1 MKNYLSKLFFLLS
14 IICAS
19 NIAFAQEKSFDKL
32 FEEGDYNLVYENY
45 KNALKAFLQA
55 YELDST
61 NSNVNYKVGLCY
73 LNQNVGKSKAIPYLE
88 RAVKNTTKKYT
99 EFYSKERRAPEIAL
113 FDMAKAYHHDM
124 RFEDAITF
132 YQNYKATLSKN
143 NTYQLELVNLLLDQC
158 EYGKI
163 LALKPVNVKITNIGD
178 SINSQYPDYA
188 AFVNGDET
196 YMVFTSRREGSSNGA
211 RSKKDGL
218 WFEDLYYS
226 ERKDENSPWTAAQK
240 ISDNIN
246 TVNHEA
252 SVGISTD
259 GQTIYIYEEEK
270 VNGQLYE
277 SKLIGNEW
285 TKPVKLPKP
294 INEADYWVPSASVTS
309 DGNTIYFVST
319 APGGLGERDIY
330 RCTKMPNKEWSAPQN
345 LGSKINTKFDED
357 GVFIH
362 PDQKQ
367 LFFSSNGHRTIG
379 GFDIFYS
386 TLDEETNE
394 WSEPIN
400 IGIPINTS
408 EDDLFYVTSVDGKRA
423 YYTSAK
429 EGGVGEK
436 DIYLITMP
444 EETEKKLTVL
454 KGFLATR
461 NLDTLPQGTKITIFE
476 LGQTDERLIGEY
488 APNIMT
494 GKYIIILPPGKTYKI
509 VYDAPGYN
517 SIIDE
522 MFIDPSKSYTV
533 LDKTF
538 DLELTTFKTVKKV
551 KKTFIEGTIIYVDG
565 PDTLALKN
573 TNLKMVDKRT
583 GAVAAQ
589 GKTDSTGFFV
599 FTNLDQIEDYFLSL
613 DQVDRKFNQKSPIF
627 LTDEDGNLK
636 RLTFADKEGK
646 FAFFDLPNEGNELG
660 KILVDETLTELV
672 GFMLNGD
679 PWMSS
684 VANKKIELVDANQKV
699 VQKSTTDKYGKFRFV
714 NLPPD
719 QKYTVRLAEGETG
732 LKTNSRFIIVNKQGV
747 ILNESKTDT
756 LGFFKYETLSATANE
771 LRLLE
776 KESSSFRIQLKGK
789 IVKDKA
795 ATDPLI
801 NTLVYLQTEKGLV
814 IDSTV
819 TDQNGHFLFKNL
831 APDERYVVVLPN
843 TNNTLTQAKL
853 YLTNED
859 GKIIKDGPIVEKM
872 YRFDVLPDDLAYVST
887 IELSE
892 TNVALKENKNKTYEM
907 HFKYNAKAIDV
918 TDVDFIAFMKY
929 ISYLTKSG
937 AKATI
942 DVESS
947 SSKVPTKTFGSNENL
962 SQARAKSAKQIIEL
976 ELKKY
981 NIDAKNIAFS
991 KAKPLVQGPDYNK
1004 DFIEN
1009 RKEYEKYQYIK
1020 IAVK

>member
-1 MKNYLSKLFFLLS
+1 MKKTVSILFLFLLIVCS
-14 IICAS
+14 S
-19 NIAFAQEKSFDKL
+19 LSVVGQEKSFDKI
-32 FEEGDYNLVYENY
+32 FEDGEYNLVYENY
-45 KNALKAFLQA
+45 KNALKAYLQL
-55 YELDST
+55 YKMDST
-61 NSNVNYKVGLCY
+61 NANVNYKVGLCY
-73 LNQNVGKSKAIPYLE
+73 LNLTTGQSRAIPYLE
-88 RAVKNTTKKYT
+88 RAVKNTSKKYT
-99 EFYSKERRAPEIAL
+99 EFYSKEKKAPEIAI
-113 FDMAKAYHHDM
+113 FDLGKAYHHDM
-124 RFEDAITF
+124 RFEDAITY

-143 NTYQLELVNLLLDQC
+143 NTYQLELVNLLIDQC

-163 LALKPVNVKITNIGD
+163 LSLKPTNVKVTNLGD
-178 SINSQYPDYA
+178 SINSPYPDYA
-188 AFVNGDET
+188 ASVNGDET
-196 YMVFTSRREGSSNGA
+196 LIVFTSRREGSSNGA

-218 WFEDLYYS
+218 WYEDIYFS
-226 ERKDENSPWTAAQK
+226 ERKDENSPWSLAQK

-246 TVNHEA
+246 TDNHEA
-252 SVGISTD
+252 SVAISTD
-259 GQTIYIYEEEK
+259 GQTLYIYEEEK
-270 VNGQLYE
+270 INGQIYE
-277 SKLIGNEW
+277 SKLIGNQW
-285 TKPVKLPKP
+285 SKPVKLPKP
-294 INEADYWVPSASVTS
+294 INEAEYWVPSASITS

-319 APGGLGERDIY
+319 APGGIGGRDIY
-330 RCTKMPNKEWSAPQN
+330 RCRRMPNKEWSAPQN
-345 LGSKINTKFDED
+345 LGPKINTKFEED

-386 TLDEETNE
+386 TLEEETEE
-394 WSEPIN
+394 WSDPVN

-408 EDDLFYVTSVDGKRA
+408 EDDLFYVTTVDGKRA

-444 EETEKKLTVL
+444 DETEKKLTVL

-461 NLDTLPQGTKITIFE
+461 NLDSLPNGTKITIFE
-476 LGQTDERLIGEY
+476 LGHTDERLIGEY
-488 APNIMT
+488 APNILT

-522 MFIDPSKSYTV
+522 MYIDPLKAYTV

-538 DLELTTFKTVKKV
+538 DLELTTFKTIKKS
-551 KKTFIEGTIIYVDG
+551 KKTFIEGSIIYVDG

-583 GAVAAQ
+583 GVSAMQ
-589 GKTDSTGFFV
+589 GKTDSTGYFV
-599 FTNLDQIEDYFLSL
+599 FTNLDQIEDYFVSL
-613 DQVDRKFNQKSPIF
+613 DETDMRFNQKTQIF

-646 FAFFDLPNEGNELG
+646 FAFFDLPNENNELG
-660 KILVDETLTELV
+660 KIMIDETLTELV
-672 GFMLNGD
+672 GFMLVGD

-684 VANKKIELVDANQKV
+684 VANRKIDLVDVDNKV

-714 NLPPD
+714 NLPANH
-719 QKYTVRLAEGETG
+719 KYTVKLSEEETA
-732 LKTNSRFIIVNKQGV
+732 LKANARFIIVNKHGV
-747 ILNESKTDT
+747 VLNESKTDT
-756 LGFFKYETLSATANE
+756 LGFFKYEALTSQGNE

-776 KESSSFRIQLKGK
+776 KESASFKIQLKGK
-789 IVKDKA
+789 IAKDKA
-795 ATDPLI
+795 QTDFLT
-801 NTLVYLQTEKGLV
+801 NFLVYLQNDKGKT

-819 TDQNGHFLFKNL
+819 TDQNGHFLFRNL
-831 APDERYVVVLPN
+831 NPDERYVVAVPN
-843 TNNTLTQAKL
+843 DNNALTQAKL

-872 YRFDVLPDDLAYVST
+872 YRFDVLPDDLAYLST
-887 IELSE
+887 IELGG
-892 TNVALKENKNKTYEM
+892 TNVALRENKNKVFEM

-918 TDVDFIAFMKY
+918 TDEGFVEFLKY
-929 ISYLTKSG
+929 ISYLAKSG

-942 DVESS
+942 EIESS

-962 SQARAKSAKQIIEL
+962 SQVRAKSGKLVLET
-976 ELKKY
+976 ELKK
-981 NIDAKNIAFS
+981 IGVDLKNVDFS
-991 KAKPLVQGPDYNK
+991 KSKTIVQGPDYNK

-1020 IAVK
+1020 LSVK